1 MAKRKSK
8 AAPIGPDGDMI
19 ERVKRCYAKARDHSS
34 NWRKEAR
41 EDFRFYAGD
50 QWKDEERAVLE
61 EQQRPPVVFNRA
73 AVFIDAVSGYE
84 VNNRQEI
91 KFYPRE
97 QGDVG
102 PSEVLTNAVQ
112 WVYDNTDGEDEESD
126 AFRDAAIAGMGW
138 TERRL
143 DDSDNPEYDIKI
155 DRIDPLEMW
164 WDPGAKKPNLADA
177 NWLMRV
183 RKWSRAEAEDQWPG
197 KLPAVSAFEGWEDA
211 FDENDTID
219 DKRHPYKRD
228 ETATGKA
235 DRDGFVTVVEYQWR
249 EHEAGWLVVNP
260 SSGKAETADADLYA
274 ALKAK
279 HDAAMEQAAAQG
291 APLPPLQ
298 AAKRRLVVYRR
309 AFLCGDT
316 VLEQGPSPIKHGF
329 TYRCVTGKR
338 DRATNTW
345 FGLMRS
351 LKDPQRWS
359 NKWLSQ
365 AMHLFNLQAKGGIMA
380 ERDAFDDAQQ
390 AEQDWA
396 DPSKIVWVR
405 NGALSAGRVQPRQF
419 GDIPP
424 SLPNLLKYAN
434 DSFGAV
440 SGINAEAM
448 GMADREQAGVLEYQ
462 RKQSAITMLAPLFD
476 SLRRYRKIVGRDML
490 YMVQTYI
497 SDGRLVRIVGDA
509 GAKYVPLTK
518 DATIGEY
525 DVIVDQSA
533 SSPNVKEATWSVL
546 QQLMPA
552 VMKMGV
558 PMPALLEMLGYSP
571 LPDSLVSK
579 LKQMMA
585 EQAQQPPPPDPEA
598 MKAKAQIEAKQQE
611 LALKQREAE
620 MSLAMK
626 AQEHQQDMA
635 FKRAAAEQD
644 AALQRAKAEQEMAVA
659 HQRTQAELAMNAQK
673 SEHELQYG
681 QRKAEA
687 EMAMRERMGAADMA
701 RRDGESEAR
710 RKPPE
715 ANGHDGD
722 GVMPMALLAL
732 AKALGSD
739 TVLETDP
746 ATGARR
752 ARKVPRA
759 DA

>member
-8 AAPIGPDGDMI
+8 AASAYGPDTDLI
-19 ERVKRCYAKARDHSS
+19 ERVKKCYAKARDHSS
-34 NWRKEAR
+34 RWRKDAR

-50 QWKDEERAVLE
+50 QWTDDERAVLE
-61 EQQRPPVVFNRA
+61 DQQRPPVVFNRA

-91 KFYPRE
+91 KYYPRE
-97 QGDVG
+97 QGDIG

-155 DRIDPLEMW
+155 DRTDPLEMF

-183 RKWSRAEAEDQWPG
+183 RRWSRAEAEDQWPG

-211 FDENDTID
+211 FDENDTVD

-228 ETATGKA
+228 EAGTGKS

-249 EHEAGWLVVNP
+249 EREDGWLVVNP
-260 SSGKAETADADLYA
+260 ATGKAEPATADLYEK
-274 ALKAK
+274 LKAK
-279 HDAAMEQAAAQG
+279 HDAATAEAAAQG
-291 APLPPLQ
+291 VMLPPLQ
-298 AAKRRLVVYRR
+298 AAKRRMMVHKR

-316 VLEQGPSPIKHGF
+316 VLEQGLSPIAHGF

-380 ERDAFDDAQQ
+380 EKDAFDDAQQ
-390 AEQDWA
+390 AEADWS

-405 NGALSAGRVQPRQF
+405 NGALSAGKVQPRQF
-419 GDIPP
+419 GDIPA

-490 YMVQTYI
+490 FMVQTYI
-497 SDGRLVRIVGDA
+497 SDGRLIRIVGDA
-509 GAKYVPLTK
+509 GARYVPLTK

-585 EQAQQPPPPDPEA
+585 EQAQKPPPPDPEE

-620 MSLAMK
+620 MTLQMK
-626 AQEHQQDMA
+626 AQDHQQDMA
-635 FKRAAAEQD
+635 FKRATAEQD
-644 AALQRAKAEQEMAVA
+644 MALQQAKAQADLQVHREKAAADMMMR
-659 HQRTQAELAMNAQK
+659 HHQAEQALMM
-673 SEHELQYG
+673 SERQ
-681 QRKAEA
+681 
-687 EMAMRERMGAADMA
+687 GAADMA
-701 RRDGESEAR
+701 RADADAAHKR
-710 RKPPE
+710 
-715 ANGHDGD
+715 ANGG
-722 GVMPMALLAL
+722 MP
-732 AKALGSD
+732 G
-739 TVLETDP
+739 
-746 ATGARR
+746 
-752 ARKVPRA
+752 
-759 DA
+759 